1 MRVQSCTINNL
12 CGFNQRVGSKV
23 IHFNQVVAA
32 KQSLHQTTM
41 LCDESGLIL
50 SNPFLLPILG
60 KGQHYKQL
68 RPAIKLHILAGVGH
82 ILNIIIR
89 QLYARC
95 TEQTVPQ

>member
-1 MRVQSCTINNL
+1 M

-50 SNPFLLPILG
+50 RDPFLLSVFS
-60 KGQHYKQL
+60 KGQHHKQL
-68 RPAIKLHILAGVGH
+68 RPAIKLHVLAGVGH
-82 ILNIIIR
+82 ILNIIVR
-89 QLYARC
+89 QLYAWRA
-95 TEQTVPQ
+95 EQTVPQRIAQLFSRG